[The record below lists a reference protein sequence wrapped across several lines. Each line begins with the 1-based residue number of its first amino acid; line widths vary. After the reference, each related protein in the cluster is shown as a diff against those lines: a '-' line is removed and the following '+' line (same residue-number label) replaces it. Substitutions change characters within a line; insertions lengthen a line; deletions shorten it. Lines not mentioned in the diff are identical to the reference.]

1 MNKKQKIIM
10 MIVLVLLVLVYS
22 GLSYAYFSSVSNNES
37 SSTIFAKGGKITIK
51 YAKGSGTIKM
61 ENIYPKEE
69 AWVNKLF
76 TVTGNNTTD
85 LEMYT

>member
-1 MNKKQKIIM
+1 MNKKQKI
-10 MIVLVLLVLVYS
+10 VLLVIGLFIS
-22 GLSYAYFSSVSNNES
+22 LIFGGLSYAYFSSVSNNES
-37 SSTIFAKGGKITIK
+37 SSTIFAKGGKMTIK
-51 YAKGSGTIKM
+51 YANGSGTIKM